1 MGLIREKVVRSA
13 YVVRRILAL
22 IPTLLLIYTLTF
34 FLMHATPGG
43 PWDSGEKPI
52 PAAVQEKLKAAY
64 GLDKPLWR
72 QYADFLGRAVRG
84 DLGPSY
90 TQRSRTVADI
100 IGDTFP
106 VSLRLAAAATLLAVV
121 VGIPLGVL
129 GAVRH
134 NRPLDYL
141 ATFVS
146 IVGISTPA
154 FVVTS
159 LLVLLLASRL
169 HWVPTSGWDGI
180 WSTKAIIPA
189 VSLAL
194 YPMAVL
200 ARYTRSSMLEVL
212 RADYVRTARSKGLG
226 ERLVLLRHCL
236 RNALLPVVT
245 IAGIVLA
252 DIATGSFFVETIYQV
267 PGIGRYFVQSISG
280 RDYPV
285 IIGTVLLLGLVVSV
299 MNLVVDL
306 IYPLLDPRIG
316 AR

>member
-1 MGLIREKVVRSA
+1 L
-13 YVVRRILAL
+13 
-22 IPTLLLIYTLTF
+22 
-34 FLMHATPGG
+34 
-43 PWDSGEKPI
+43 
-52 PAAVQEKLKAAY
+52 Q
-64 GLDKPLWR
+64 
-72 QYADFLGRAVRG
+72 
-84 DLGPSY
+84 
-90 TQRSRTVADI
+90 
-100 IGDTFP
+100 
-106 VSLRLAAAATLLAVV
+106 LAAAAMLIATL
-121 VGIPLGVL
+121 VGIPLGIV

-154 FVVTS
+154 YVVTS
-159 LLVLLLASRL
+159 LLVLLLASKL

-180 WSTKAIIPA
+180 WSSKAIIPA

-212 RADYVRTARSKGLG
+212 RTDYMRTARSKGLG
-226 ERLVLLRHCL
+226 ERAILVGHAV
-236 RNALLPVVT
+236 RNALLPVIT
-245 IAGIVLA
+245 IAGIVVA

-267 PGIGRYFVQSISG
+267 PGVGRYFVQSISG

-285 IIGTVLLLGLVVSV
+285 IIGTVLLLGLAVSV

-306 IYPLLDPRIG
+306 LYPLLDPRIG
-316 AR
+316 TGR

>member
-1 MGLIREKVVRSA
+1 MRTAYIIRRV
-13 YVVRRILAL
+13 LAL

-34 FLMHATPGG
+34 FLMHSTPGG
-43 PWDSGEKPI
+43 PWDTGEKPI
-52 PAAVQEKLKAAY
+52 PAEVQERLKAAY
-64 GLDKPLWR
+64 GLDKPLWQ
-72 QYADFLGRAVRG
+72 QYTDFLSKAVRG

-90 TQRSRTVADI
+90 TQRSRSVADI

-106 VSLRLAAAATLLAVV
+106 VSLQLAAAAMLIATLI
-121 VGIPLGVL
+121 GIPLGIL
-129 GAVRH
+129 GAIRH

-146 IVGISTPA
+146 VVGISTPA
-154 FVVTS
+154 YVVTS
-159 LLVLLLASRL
+159 LLVLLLASKL

-212 RADYVRTARSKGLG
+212 RTDYMRTARSKGLG
-226 ERLVLLRHCL
+226 ERAVLVGHAM
-236 RNALLPVVT
+236 RNALLPVIT
-245 IAGIVLA
+245 IAGIVVA

-267 PGIGRYFVQSISG
+267 PGVGRYFVQSITG

-285 IIGTVLLLGLVVSV
+285 IIGTVLLLGLAVSV

-306 IYPLLDPRIG
+306 LYPLLDPRIG
-316 AR
+316 SR

>member
-1 MGLIREKVVRSA
+1 VRTAYIIRRV
-13 YVVRRILAL
+13 LAL
-22 IPTLLLIYTLTF
+22 IPTLLLIYSLTF
-34 FLMHATPGG
+34 FLMHSTPGG
-43 PWDSGEKPI
+43 PWDTGEKPI
-52 PAAVQEKLKAAY
+52 PAEVQERLKAAY
-64 GLDKPLWR
+64 GLDKPLWQ
-72 QYADFLGRAVRG
+72 QYTNFLSKAVRG

-90 TQRSRTVADI
+90 VQRSRSVSDI
-100 IGDTFP
+100 IGATFP
-106 VSLRLAAAATLLAVV
+106 VSLQLAAAAMLIATL
-121 VGIPLGVL
+121 VGIPLGIV

-154 FVVTS
+154 YVVTS
-159 LLVLLLASRL
+159 LLVLLLASKL

-180 WSTKAIIPA
+180 WSSKAIIPA

-212 RADYVRTARSKGLG
+212 RTDYMRTARSKGLG
-226 ERLVLLRHCL
+226 ERAILVGHAV
-236 RNALLPVVT
+236 RNALLPVIT
-245 IAGIVLA
+245 IAGIVVA

-267 PGIGRYFVQSISG
+267 PGVGRYFVQSISG

-285 IIGTVLLLGLVVSV
+285 IIGTVLLLGLAVSV
-299 MNLVVDL
+299 MNLVVDPL
-306 IYPLLDPRIG
+306 YPLLDPRIG
-316 AR
+316 TGR

>member
-1 MGLIREKVVRSA
+1 MRSA
-13 YVVRRILAL
+13 YVIRRVLAL
-22 IPTLLLIYTLTF
+22 IPTLLLIYSLTF
-34 FLMHATPGG
+34 FLMHSTPGG
-43 PWDSGEKPI
+43 PWDSSEKPI
-52 PAAVQEKLKAAY
+52 PADVQERLKAAY
-64 GLDKPLWR
+64 GLDKPLWQ
-72 QYADFLGRAVRG
+72 QYVDFLGRAVRG

-90 TQRSRTVADI
+90 VQRSRSVADI

-106 VSLRLAAAATLLAVV
+106 VSLQLAAAALVIA
-121 VGIPLGVL
+121 VGIGVPLGVL

-146 IVGISTPA
+146 IFGVSTPSY
-154 FVVTS
+154 VVTS
-159 LLVLLLASRL
+159 LLVLLLASKL
-169 HWVPTSGWDGI
+169 HLVPTSGWDGI
-180 WSTKAIIPA
+180 WSPKAIIPA

-212 RADYVRTARSKGLG
+212 RTDYMRTARAKGIG
-226 ERLVLLRHCL
+226 ERVVLIRHGM
-236 RNALLPVVT
+236 RNALLPVIT

-280 RDYPV
+280 RDYPM

-299 MNLVVDL
+299 MNLIVDL
-306 IYPLLDPRIG
+306 LYPLLDPRIG
-316 AR
+316 SR